1 MTQNKLQN
9 NGSASGGTNQQ
20 EWRGYTLEELRYQR
34 ALAAIRCEIGN
45 EKLKSSV
52 ANVQNGIKSNGLR
65 SVFFSSNV
73 LSGLKFADYLIL
85 GFKLSRLVSKLW
97 KRSSRK

>member
-9 NGSASGGTNQQ
+9 SGSASGGTNQQ

-52 ANVQNGIKSNGLR
+52 ASVQNGIKNNGIKRLINLSNKG
-65 SVFFSSNV
+65 VVYFKEN
-73 LSGLKFADYLIL
+73 IL
-85 GFKLSRLVSKLW
+85 
-97 KRSSRK
+97 

>member
-9 NGSASGGTNQQ
+9 SGASGGTSQP

-34 ALAAIRCEIGN
+34 ALAAIRCEIGS

-52 ANVQNGIKSNGLR
+52 ANIQNGVKNNGLR
-65 SVFFSSNV
+65 SLFFSSNV